1 MITISCQNGSRGAPI
16 RRKSLVLHD
25 LGFFTHFLYL
35 VLASGH
41 GSGYNVSM
49 KQNHNTIKNNT
60 LNLISRVLGSHFAMA
75 HNSWLF
81 TPAYALRTLDAYRSV
96 RRRLPV
102 MACGKHYGNHA
113 GSRRKPYEATQGN

>member
-1 MITISCQNGSRGAPI
+1 MAVGGAPI

-60 LNLISRVLGSHFAMA
+60 LNLISRILGSHFAMA

-113 GSRRKPYEATQGN
+113 GSKRKPYKATQGN

>member
-1 MITISCQNGSRGAPI
+1 
-16 RRKSLVLHD
+16 
-25 LGFFTHFLYL
+25 
-35 VLASGH
+35 
-41 GSGYNVSM
+41 M
-49 KQNHNTIKNNT
+49 KQNHNTLRNNT

-75 HNSWLF
+75 HNSRLF

-113 GSRRKPYEATQGN
+113 GSKRKPYEATQGN